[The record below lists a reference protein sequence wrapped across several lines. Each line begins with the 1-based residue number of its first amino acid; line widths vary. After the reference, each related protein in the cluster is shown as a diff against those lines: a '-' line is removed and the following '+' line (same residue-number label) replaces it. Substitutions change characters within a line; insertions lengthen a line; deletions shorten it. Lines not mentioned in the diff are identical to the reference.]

1 MSKVAVG
8 SIPEKI
14 CYVSS
19 KTQETPVGCEWDI
32 DYWDKTKTKM
42 ETVLPAFPAD
52 NGDEKML
59 GTATHW
65 AEGYGYNQ
73 PKNPVTKDIQDN
85 KPIKDVRVLKLEHRG
100 QGGRAYKVVANNYFV
115 DLREDVLMDAMLVS
129 GIAPGGILQGE
140 FIWAKMGSQMKL
152 VRIGSEVHRLI
163 VEYDSKKDIKPVGK
177 LALEVGGIYQTR
189 KKEKAIFLGYVN
201 TIIFKSKDKRPSW
214 EKGKNYKAS
223 FDYEQK
229 PIKKAMMF
237 YSLYSHEAIEVGTK
251 DFKSS
256 HRYTIKKS
264 HTYIEK
270 VGNTDSTNAV
280 PDNAIELLRAS
291 YVKDM
296 KERLVELTGKAP
308 PRQPYAQINDAWMEE
323 SIAYHS
329 EHLNLYKFGE
339 EPVALF
345 DAKKLLLFS

>member
-19 KTQETPVGCEWDI
+19 TTQETPVGCEWDI

-52 NGDEKML
+52 NDDEKML
-59 GTATHW
+59 STATGW
-65 AEGYGYNQ
+65 AGGYYNQ
-73 PKNPVTKDIQDN
+73 SKSPVTKDIQDN
-85 KPIKDVRVLKLEHRG
+85 KPIKNVRVLRLEHRG
-100 QGGRAYKVVANNYFV
+100 QGGRAYKVIVNNYFV

-163 VEYDSKKDIKPVGK
+163 IEYDSKKDLKPVGK
-177 LALEVGGIYQTR
+177 LALKIGGIYQTR
-189 KKEKAIFLGYVN
+189 KKDRSIFLGYVN
-201 TIIFKSKDKRPSW
+201 TTIFTSKDKRPSW
-214 EKGKNYKAS
+214 QKGEFYKPN
-223 FDYEQK
+223 FEYEHK
-229 PIKKAMMF
+229 EIKKAMMF
-237 YSLYSHEAIEVGTK
+237 FMINNHETIEEGVKSYK
-251 DFKSS
+251 DFY
-256 HRYTIKKS
+256 RYKIKKS
-264 HTYIEK
+264 HNFIEK
-270 VGNTDSTNAV
+270 IGQTNDI
-280 PDNAIELLRAS
+280 PDDVIDQLRLH
-291 YVKDM
+291 YIKDM
-296 KERLVELTGKAP
+296 KDRLVELVGKAP
-308 PRQPYAQINDAWMEE
+308 PRGGYARVSGAWMEE

-339 EPVALF
+339 APVALF